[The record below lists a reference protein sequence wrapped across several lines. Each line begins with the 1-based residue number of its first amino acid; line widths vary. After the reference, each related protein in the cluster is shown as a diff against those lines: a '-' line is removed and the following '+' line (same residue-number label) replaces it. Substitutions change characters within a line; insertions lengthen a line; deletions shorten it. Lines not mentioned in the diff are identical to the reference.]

1 MTTGIQPRLIG
12 ACLLALAIPV
22 RAHADAALLL
32 EEPYG
37 MFGSMNPTGH
47 AAIYLSRV
55 CADSP
60 TVLRRCQPGEVGVV
74 ISRYHRVAGFD
85 WLAIPLIPYLYA
97 VERAEDAPPYADAR
111 AVFEYRDAYRHAYL
125 RELIPD
131 DHAARYPK
139 GDWIQLMGA
148 AFDRKIVAFSVKTTP
163 DQDEALVRALN
174 ARHNAARFNL
184 LFRNCADFSLDVMNL
199 YFPNALR
206 SNPVAD
212 LGLTTP
218 KQIAK
223 SLVKYA
229 SSRPDLT
236 LTSFV
241 VPQIPG
247 SRHGS
252 GHARGVLES
261 LLKTKKYVIPLA
273 VAQPWIPPSLAAGYF
288 MTGRFDPKRY
298 RGSTYA
304 PKDLEEFARRAASS
318 H

>member
-1 MTTGIQPRLIG
+1 MAAGIQPRLLG

-47 AAIYLSRV
+47 AAIFLSRV
-55 CADSP
+55 CADTP
-60 TVLRRCQPGEVGVV
+60 TVLRRCEAGEVGVV
-74 ISRYHRVAGFD
+74 ISRYHRVAGLD

-97 VERAEDAPPYADAR
+97 VDRAEDAPPYADAR
-111 AVFEYRDAYRHAYL
+111 AVAEHRDAYRRAYL

-131 DHAARYPK
+131 DYAARYPK

-148 AFDRKIVAFSVKTTP
+148 AFDRKIVAFSVKTSP
-163 DQDEALVRALN
+163 EQDEALIRALN

-184 LFRNCADFSLDVMNL
+184 LFRNCADFSRDVMNL

-206 SNPVAD
+206 SNVIAD

-229 SSRPDLT
+229 SGRPDLV

-241 VPQIPG
+241 VAQIPG
-247 SRHGS
+247 SRPRS
-252 GHARGVLES
+252 RHARGVLES
-261 LLKTKKYVIPLA
+261 LLKTKKYIIPLA
-273 VAQPWIPPSLAAGYF
+273 VAQPWIPPGLAAGYF
-288 MTGRFDPKRY
+288 MSGRFNPKRY
-298 RGSTYA
+298 GGPTYA
-304 PKDLEEFARRAASS
+304 PADLEALARAASS
-318 H
+318 N